1 MNENTLTA
9 LNNPPTSLAS
19 LPVELVTLV
28 LDLATRASREKLHE
42 LMVVCKA
49 FAGPAVLLLHRHVS
63 LQTSERAAGFLEAIK
78 RAPSPTRLASS
89 TKRLSLSFSPISS
102 PQEGAITT
110 ALALPILYLLDN
122 LQYLELD
129 AGDDG
134 LKALRQ
140 AFNHGGG
147 GMSGLRGLKT
157 SKVRWDKLVDMLES
171 SKKLKKLDIHGLYQA
186 DPSGED
192 AAAVDAAGTPAGD
205 VEPAENGA
213 ADGGNVTPAAA
224 TSDVTDDPTGQDPAP
239 FRFPSFSRPPS
250 PTLATSHPLTP
261 FPSLPLTHLTL

>member
-1 MNENTLTA
+1 MDENIPTPIS
-9 LNNPPTSLAS
+9 NPPTSLES

-42 LMVVCKA
+42 LMVVSKV

-63 LQTSERAAGFLEAIK
+63 LQTSERAAGLLDYQA
-78 RAPSPTRLASS
+78 RT
-89 TKRLSLSFSPISS
+89 
-102 PQEGAITT
+102 EGAITP
-110 ALALPILYLLDN
+110 ALALPIPYLLDN

-134 LKALRQ
+134 LKTLRQ

-171 SKKLKKLDIHGLYQA
+171 SKTLKKLDIHGLYQA
-186 DPSGED
+186 EPSGED
-192 AAAVDAAGTPAGD
+192 AAGTDDAGTPAGN
-205 VEPAENGA
+205 VEPASNGA
-213 ADGGNVTPAAA
+213 AHAA
-224 TSDVTDDPTGQDPAP
+224 TALD
-239 FRFPSFSRPPS
+239 
-250 PTLATSHPLTP
+250 
-261 FPSLPLTHLTL
+261 